1 MALDSRLPR
10 PPAALAPASSRWQ
23 LLVDSTEGRML
34 LVGLAMCLGLALA
47 VGVGLLVAPEVTTTV
62 ATVLGLSLVIGIA
75 AGISYGF
82 AAGLGWSE
90 MVVCNVVVESLQVLV
105 VYPLFLLAWHHLVD
119 FGPAAPLLDRLR
131 QAAQA
136 RQDSVRRWGIAG
148 LFVFVFI
155 PFWMTGPVVGAIIG
169 FLIGLGS
176 AVNLAIVLSASAL
189 GVVVYATFL
198 EHLNAW
204 ATAVHPYAVFGTVL
218 ALVVLAAL
226 LRQRRRGA
234 APPSARAPD
243 EPGA

>member
-1 MALDSRLPR
+1 MPERPHHQRIARLLGSLDAARLFAHKCLFGGGTVIAMLHGEYRESR
-10 PPAALAPASSRWQ
+10 
-23 LLVDSTEGRML
+23 D
-34 LVGLAMCLGLALA
+34 
-47 VGVGLLVAPEVTTTV
+47 
-62 ATVLGLSLVIGIA
+62 
-75 AGISYGF
+75 
-82 AAGLGWSE
+82 
-90 MVVCNVVVESLQVLV
+90 
-105 VYPLFLLAWHHLVD
+105 VD
-119 FGPAAPLLDRLR
+119 FLVSDLEAYRSLR
-131 QAAQA
+131 GIVT
-136 RQDSVRRWGIAG
+136 REGIAG

-234 APPSARAPD
+234 ALPSARAPD
-243 EPGA
+243 EPDEPGA

>member
-1 MALDSRLPR
+1 
-10 PPAALAPASSRWQ
+10 
-23 LLVDSTEGRML
+23 ML

-82 AAGLGWSE
+82 AAGLGWLE
-90 MVVCNVVVESLQVLV
+90 VVVCNVLVESLQVLV
-105 VYPLFLLAWHHLVD
+105 VFPLFLLAWHHLVD
-119 FGPAAPLLDRLR
+119 LGPAAPLLDRLR

-198 EHLNAW
+198 ERLNTW
-204 ATAVHPYAVFGTVL
+204 AAAVHPYAVFGTVL

-226 LRQRRRGA
+226 LGRRRRGA
-234 APPSARAPD
+234 APPAASAPD